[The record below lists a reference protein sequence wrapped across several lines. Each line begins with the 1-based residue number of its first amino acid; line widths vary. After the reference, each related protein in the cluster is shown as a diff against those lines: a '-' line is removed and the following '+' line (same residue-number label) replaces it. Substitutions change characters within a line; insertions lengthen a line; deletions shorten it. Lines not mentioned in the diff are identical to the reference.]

1 MRTVTLAQ
9 AKDQLDELVAR
20 AAGGEAVRIN
30 AQNGSAVELVA
41 VVPSRMAVDVAAFKA
56 LTDQMAEAPQDAADL
71 VRQMRDGAR
80 Y

>member
-9 AKDQLDELVAR
+9 AKDQLDELVAQ

-30 AQNGSAVELVA
+30 TQNGSAVELVA
-41 VVPSRMAVDVAAFKA
+41 SPARIALDIAAFKA
-56 LTDQMAEAPQDAADL
+56 LTDQMTEAPQNAADL

>member
-20 AAGGEAVRIN
+20 AAGGEPVRIN
-30 AQNGSAVELVA
+30 AQNGPAVELVA
-41 VVPSRMAVDVAAFKA
+41 SPARMAIDIAAFKA
-56 LTDQMAEAPQDAADL
+56 LTDQMVEAPQEAADL
-71 VRQMRDGAR
+71 LREMRDGAR